1 MNRNTVL
8 KFRVNEEECA
18 EIKRKAEAAGMNLSK
33 YLRTSAVNEQ
43 IALYDTADVYGLRS
57 EIKRIG
63 NNINQI
69 AAAVNSNGSVFENDI
84 KDIKKAFKT
93 LTDRLENHLKPLS
106 YKVL

>member
-43 IALYDTADVYGLRS
+43 ITLYDTADVYGLRS
-57 EIKRIG
+57 
-63 NNINQI
+63 
-69 AAAVNSNGSVFENDI
+69 VFENDI
-84 KDIKKAFKT
+84 KDLKKAFKT